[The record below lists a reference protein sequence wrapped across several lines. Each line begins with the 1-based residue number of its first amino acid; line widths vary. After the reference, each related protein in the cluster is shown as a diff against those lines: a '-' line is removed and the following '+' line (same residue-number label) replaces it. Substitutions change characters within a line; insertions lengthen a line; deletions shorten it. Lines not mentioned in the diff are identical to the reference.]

1 MVQRKVHLAMIP
13 EDSFSTT
20 SDTWETIRVFLLSLK
35 GGKIIDIFAET
46 GYAARE
52 KMMIAV
58 VLLLCFLVNTV
69 LTQGNNSA
77 ALV

>member
-1 MVQRKVHLAMIP
+1 
-13 EDSFSTT
+13 
-20 SDTWETIRVFLLSLK
+20 LSLK
-35 GGKIIDIFAET
+35 GGRIIDIFAET